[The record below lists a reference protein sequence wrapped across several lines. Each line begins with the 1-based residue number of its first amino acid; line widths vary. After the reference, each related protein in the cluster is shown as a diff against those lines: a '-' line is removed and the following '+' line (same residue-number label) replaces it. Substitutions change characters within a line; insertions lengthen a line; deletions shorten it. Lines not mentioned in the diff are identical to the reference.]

1 MDATETGVE
10 ANTSVGDETAEA
22 APQTETIEE
31 TIENFT
37 LDDLMN
43 YSAEQDPLFADDAQ
57 HKGMRP
63 LNEWIHNVP
72 EDVRKHLANIRGDYT
87 RKTQELAAMRKQVE
101 AAQRAME
108 AQNQAITNGSMARQL
123 RDVDETAEYDLFDV
137 DGMKAEI
144 ERQAKLMLRDMMAP
158 AQEELEVKQRRMALQ
173 QFKADN
179 PEITDPA
186 YRAPMIELLKNRPE
200 LKMEDAFYIVKAK
213 VGSTKLQQERNE
225 IAARK
230 AERRSVVRKS
240 STGSRSNPS
249 GTPQF
254 KNALEAFKW
263 HKSQQTK

>member
-1 MDATETGVE
+1 MSQKMS
-10 ANTSVGDETAEA
+10 AN
-22 APQTETIEE
+22 
-31 TIENFT
+31 N
-37 LDDLMN
+37 
-43 YSAEQDPLFADDAQ
+43 
-57 HKGMRP
+57 
-63 LNEWIHNVP
+63 NVP

-87 RKTQELAAMRKQVE
+87 RKTQELAAMRKEVE
-101 AAQRAME
+101 ASKRHME
-108 AQNQAITNGSMARQL
+108 AQNEGIVNGAMAKQL
-123 RDVDETAEYDLFDV
+123 RDVDENAEYDLFDA

-144 ERQAKLMLRDMMAP
+144 QRQAKLMLAMAKQLRDVDENAEYDLFDADGMKAEIQRQAKLMLREMMAP

-173 QFKADN
+173 EFKANN

-200 LKMEDAFYIVKAK
+200 LKMEDAFFIVKAK

>member
-37 LDDLMN
+37 LDDLMS

-57 HKGMRP
+57 HKGMKP

-87 RKTQELAAMRKQVE
+87 RKTQELAAMRKEVA
-101 AAQRAME
+101 AAQRHME
-108 AQNQAITNGSMARQL
+108 AQNEGIVNGAMAKQL
-123 RDVDETAEYDLFDV
+123 QDVDENAEYDLFDA

-144 ERQAKLMLRDMMAP
+144 QRQAKLMLRDMMAP

-173 QFKADN
+173 EFKANN

-200 LKMEDAFYIVKAK
+200 LKMEDAFFIVKAK
-213 VGSTKLQQERNE
+213 VGSTRLQQERDE